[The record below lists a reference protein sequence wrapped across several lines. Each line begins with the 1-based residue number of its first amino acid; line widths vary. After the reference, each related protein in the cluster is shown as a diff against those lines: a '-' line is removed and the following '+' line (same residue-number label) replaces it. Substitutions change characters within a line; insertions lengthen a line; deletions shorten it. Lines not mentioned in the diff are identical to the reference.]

1 MNFIKLDYSIK
12 EIDDILKT
20 MALITVETT
29 SCIYGEDMGS
39 DENIKMYIEHK
50 KKEVPTTYLMYD
62 GEKMFAYLT
71 LSITDS
77 ILNIEDI
84 HILKDYRNN
93 SSTMMMILK
102 AITKEYIANKEKVN
116 KVVYYISKINEL
128 SQHNFAKYS
137 KSRIEKKNSYMYELD
152 LEHPFILKMINRC
165 NIDI

>member
-1 MNFIKLDYSIK
+1 MNFIKLDYLVK
-12 EIDDILKT
+12 EVDEILRT

-29 SCIYGEDMGS
+29 SWIYGEDMGS
-39 DENIKMYIEHK
+39 TENIKMYIEHK
-50 KKEVPTTYLMYD
+50 KKAMPTTYLMYD

-71 LSITDS
+71 LSIADN

-93 SSTMMMILK
+93 SSTMMMLLK
-102 AITKEYIANKEKVN
+102 AITKEYVENQEKVN

-152 LEHPFILKMINRC
+152 LEHPFILKMVNRC
-165 NIDI
+165 K